1 MVTGATSLSLVRD
14 ELFATMEQAEQNLE
28 QFIAERQ
35 NGSLLQHA
43 VECLAQ
49 IRGTL
54 NLIELVGAELLAQEA
69 LQLATDIP
77 TGVGEERDGQ
87 LAALGNALYVLRR
100 YLENLETNRQEI
112 PELLLPAINDVRLA
126 AGQPMLPESFF
137 FSARLDLPRPPV
149 SQTTAAV
156 ADPAGEVRRLRHL
169 YQAGLLGLVR
179 EQPLYPSLK
188 AMGRALAGLD
198 QLLGLGARTRLCWV
212 GAGALES
219 MVDAQMLPRRTRK
232 QLFSRIDRELK
243 QLLANEAYEP
253 PRQLLKELL
262 YLIALADTKGPRAS
276 ELKAVFGLAPLP
288 FTDHLLEDESQRLS
302 GPGREVMRSLS
313 VAIREELTAV
323 KDQLDLIERGVS
335 QGDAL
340 ATLHS
345 QLGKLGKTL
354 GMVGLNS
361 AATALQTQTT
371 VVSGWV
377 AKGAV
382 ESPAALNTLAD
393 ALLYVESMVASL
405 EHGQRPGTRAAA
417 VDLNAEPSADS
428 FAVHQLAEAR
438 IVVIDEAQGGLAL
451 AKRAIT
457 AYLESNGDK
466 LHLANVPLSLQ
477 AVRGGL
483 WFLDQVRAAELVGAC
498 ADYIQRQMI
507 ESTQMPS
514 EQMLET
520 LADALTGLEY
530 YLEGGAVLRFEGQ
543 PHALDVAAESV
554 RALGLEVAA

>member
-137 FSARLDLPRPPV
+137 FSARLDLPRPPA
-149 SQTTAAV
+149 TRAAPEV
-156 ADPAGEVRRLRHL
+156 ADRDVEVRRLRQL

-179 EQPLYPSLK
+179 EQHLYPSLK
-188 AMGRALAGLD
+188 VMGRALAGLD
-198 QLLGLGARTRLCWV
+198 ALFGFGPRTRLCWV

-219 MVDAQMLPRRTRK
+219 LVDAQMLPRRTRK
-232 QLFSRIDRELK
+232 QLFSRVDRELK
-243 QLLANEAYEP
+243 QLLVNERYEP

-262 YLIALADTKGPRAS
+262 YLIALADSKGPRAT
-276 ELKAVFGLAPLP
+276 ELRELFGLAPLP

-313 VAIREELTAV
+313 AAIREELTAV

-335 QGDAL
+335 QADAL
-340 ATLHS
+340 TTLHS

-361 AATALQTQTT
+361 AAMALQTQVAT
-371 VVSGWV
+371 VSGWV

-405 EHGQRPGTRAAA
+405 EHGPRPGERPAT
-417 VDLNAEPSADS
+417 DPNAEPSADS

-438 IVVIDEAQGGLAL
+438 IVVIDEAQAGLAL

-466 LHLANVPLSLQ
+466 LHLANVPISLQ

-483 WFLDQVRAAELVGAC
+483 WFLDQVRAAQLVGAC
-498 ADYIQRQMI
+498 ADYIQHQMI
-507 ESTQMPS
+507 EAVQMPS

-543 PHALDVAAESV
+543 PHALDVATESV